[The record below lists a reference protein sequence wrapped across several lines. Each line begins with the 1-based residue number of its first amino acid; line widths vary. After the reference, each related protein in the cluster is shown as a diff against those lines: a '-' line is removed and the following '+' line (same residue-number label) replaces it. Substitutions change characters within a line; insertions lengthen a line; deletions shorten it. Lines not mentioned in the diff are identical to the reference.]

1 MKENAEKVN
10 FNAEETD
17 FDETET
23 DFDETETEEIEEIE
37 EKLKTNLKSSAKN
50 VTLTS
55 YDELLLGSEPMEFVQ
70 KIQIDKLIHFQN
82 HPFKINDDEEMEKLV
97 QSIAEKG
104 VVVPAIARATD
115 DGYYELISGHRRK
128 YACIKLGINTMPVIV
143 RQLDDDEAVIA
154 MVDSNVQREHILPS
168 ERAFSYKMKLE
179 AIKHQGIRNKNKNE
193 DTMTSS
199 QLGTKLQDKRSDE
212 IVAEEAGE
220 SRNQIQRYIR
230 LTKLIP
236 KLLQMIDNNSLKFNT
251 GVELSYLEP
260 EEQINLHKFM
270 ETLNVIPSLEQASKL
285 KKYSQEKN
293 FNDAIIKI
301 ILTEEKEKSN
311 NNITLKKKDLKQYF
325 PKSYNKKDMENVIF
339 ELLKLWQQQ
348 QSFKEKEE

>member
-1 MKENAEKVN
+1 MAEMKENVEKVN
-10 FNAEETD
+10 FNAEETK
-17 FDETET
+17 
-23 DFDETETEEIEEIE
+23 
-37 EKLKTNLKSSAKN
+37 EKMKSSAKN
-50 VTLTS
+50 VILTS
-55 YDELLLGSEPMEFVQ
+55 YDELLLGSEPIEFIQ

-82 HPFKINDDEEMEKLV
+82 HPFRIKEDEEMEKLV

-115 DGYYELISGHRRK
+115 GGYYELISGHRRR
-128 YACIKLGINTMPVIV
+128 YACMKLGIDTMPVIV

-179 AIKHQGIRNKNKNE
+179 AIKRQAGRPSKN
-193 DTMTSS
+193 MS
-199 QLGTKLQDKRSDE
+199 QVGTHFKEKRSDE

-236 KLLQMIDNNSLKFNT
+236 ELLQMVDDNKLKFNT
-251 GVELSYLEP
+251 GVELSYLEA
-260 EEQINLHKFM
+260 EEQISLHKFM
-270 ETLNVIPSLEQASKL
+270 ERLNVIPSLEQASKL

-293 FNDAIIKI
+293 FNDAVIEI
-301 ILTEEKEKSN
+301 ILTEEKEKSS

-325 PKSYNKKDMENVIF
+325 PQSYSKKDMENVIF
-339 ELLKLWQQQ
+339 ELLKQWQQQ
-348 QSFKEKEE
+348 QSVKEKEE

>member
-10 FNAEETD
+10 FNAEENGE
-17 FDETET
+17 ETK
-23 DFDETETEEIEEIE
+23 
-37 EKLKTNLKSSAKN
+37 EKMKSSAKN

-55 YDELLLGSEPMEFVQ
+55 YDELLLGSEPIEFIQ

-82 HPFKINDDEEMEKLV
+82 HPFRIKEDEEMEKLV

-104 VVVPAIARATD
+104 VVVPAIARAID
-115 DGYYELISGHRRK
+115 NGYYELISGHRRR
-128 YACIKLGINTMPVIV
+128 YACMKLGIDTMPVIV

-179 AIKHQGIRNKNKNE
+179 AMKRQAGRPKNNS
-193 DTMTSS
+193 T
-199 QLGTKLQDKRSDE
+199 QLGQNLKGKFSVE
-212 IVAEEAGE
+212 ILAEETGE

-236 KLLQMIDNNSLKFNT
+236 ELLQMVDDNRLKFNT
-251 GVELSYLEP
+251 GVELSYLEA
-260 EEQINLHKFM
+260 EEQISLHKFM
-270 ETLNVIPSLEQASKL
+270 ERLNVIPSLEQASKL
-285 KKYSQEKN
+285 KKYNQEKN
-293 FNDAIIKI
+293 FNDAVIEI
-301 ILTEEKEKSN
+301 ILTEEKEKSS

-325 PKSYNKKDMENVIF
+325 PQSYSKKEMENVIF
-339 ELLKLWQQQ
+339 ELLKQWQQQ
-348 QSFKEKEE
+348 QEYNQTEE

>member
-1 MKENAEKVN
+1 MAKMKENAEKVN
-10 FNAEETD
+10 FNAEGTD
-17 FDETET
+17 FDK
-23 DFDETETEEIEEIE
+23 TETEE
-37 EKLKTNLKSSAKN
+37 KKTNLKSSAKN

-55 YDELLLGSEPMEFVQ
+55 YDELLLGSEPIEFIQ

-82 HPFKINDDEEMEKLV
+82 HPFRIKEDEEMEKLV

-104 VVVPAIARATD
+104 VVVPAIARAID
-115 DGYYELISGHRRK
+115 NGYYELISGHRRR
-128 YACIKLGINTMPVIV
+128 YACMKLGIDTMPVIV

-168 ERAFSYKMKLE
+168 ERAFSYKMKLQ
-179 AIKHQGIRNKNKNE
+179 AIKHQGKRTDLTSGQVVQKLKGKN
-193 DTMTSS
+193 SI
-199 QLGTKLQDKRSDE
+199 E

-220 SRNQIQRYIR
+220 NYKQIQRYIR

-236 KLLQMIDNNSLKFNT
+236 KLLQMVDNNRLKLNT
-251 GVELSYLEP
+251 GVELSYLEA
-260 EEQINLHKFM
+260 EEQISLHKFM

-325 PKSYNKKDMENVIF
+325 PKSYSKKDMENVIF

-348 QSFKEKEE
+348 QEYNQTEE

>member
-1 MKENAEKVN
+1 MAEMKENAEKVN
-10 FNAEETD
+10 FNAEENGE
-17 FDETET
+17 ETK
-23 DFDETETEEIEEIE
+23 
-37 EKLKTNLKSSAKN
+37 EKMKSSAKN

-55 YDELLLGSEPMEFVQ
+55 YDELLLGSEPIEFIQ

-82 HPFKINDDEEMEKLV
+82 HPFRIKEDEEMEKLV

-104 VVVPAIARATD
+104 VVVPAIARAID
-115 DGYYELISGHRRK
+115 NGYYELISGHRRR
-128 YACIKLGINTMPVIV
+128 YACMKLGIDTMPVIV

-179 AIKHQGIRNKNKNE
+179 AMKRQAGRPKNNS
-193 DTMTSS
+193 T
-199 QLGTKLQDKRSDE
+199 QLGQNLKGKFSVE
-212 IVAEEAGE
+212 ILAEETGE

-236 KLLQMIDNNSLKFNT
+236 ELLQMVDDNRLKFNT
-251 GVELSYLEP
+251 GVELSYLEA
-260 EEQINLHKFM
+260 EEQISLHKFM
-270 ETLNVIPSLEQASKL
+270 ERLNAIPSLEQASKL

-293 FNDAIIKI
+293 FNDAVIEI
-301 ILTEEKEKSN
+301 ILTEEKEKSS

-325 PKSYNKKDMENVIF
+325 PQSYSKKDMENVIF
-339 ELLKLWQQQ
+339 ELLKQWQQQ
-348 QSFKEKEE
+348 QEYNQTEE

>member
-1 MKENAEKVN
+1 M
-10 FNAEETD
+10 
-17 FDETET
+17 
-23 DFDETETEEIEEIE
+23 
-37 EKLKTNLKSSAKN
+37 KSSAKN

-55 YDELLLGSEPMEFVQ
+55 YDELLLGSDTMEFVQ

-115 DGYYELISGHRRK
+115 GGYYELISGHRRK

-179 AIKHQGIRNKNKNE
+179 AMKRQAGRPSKN
-193 DTMTSS
+193 SS
-199 QLGTKLQDKRSDE
+199 QVGNHFENKKSIE
-212 IVAEEAGE
+212 IIAEENDV
-220 SRNQIQRYIR
+220 SKNQIHRYIR

-236 KLLQMIDNNSLKFNT
+236 KLLQMVDNNRLKLNT

>member
-1 MKENAEKVN
+1 MAKMKENAEKLN
-10 FNAEETD
+10 FNAEGTD
-17 FDETET
+17 FDK
-23 DFDETETEEIEEIE
+23 TETEE
-37 EKLKTNLKSSAKN
+37 KKTNLKSSAKN

-55 YDELLLGSEPMEFVQ
+55 YDELLLGSETMEFVQ
-70 KIQIDKLIHFQN
+70 RIQIDKLIHFQN

-115 DGYYELISGHRRK
+115 GGYYELISGHRRK

-168 ERAFSYKMKLE
+168 ERAFSYKMKLQ
-179 AIKHQGIRNKNKNE
+179 AIKHQGKRTDLTSGQVVQKLKGKN
-193 DTMTSS
+193 SI
-199 QLGTKLQDKRSDE
+199 E

-220 SRNQIQRYIR
+220 NYKQIQRYIR

-236 KLLQMIDNNSLKFNT
+236 KLLQMVDNNRLKLNT

-260 EEQINLHKFM
+260 EEQISLHKFM

-325 PKSYNKKDMENVIF
+325 PKSYSKKDMENVIF

-348 QSFKEKEE
+348 QEYNQTEE

>member
-1 MKENAEKVN
+1 MAKMKENAEKVN
-10 FNAEETD
+10 FNAEGTD
-17 FDETET
+17 FDK
-23 DFDETETEEIEEIE
+23 TETEE
-37 EKLKTNLKSSAKN
+37 KKTNLKSSAKN

-55 YDELLLGSEPMEFVQ
+55 YDELLLGSEPIEFIQ

-82 HPFKINDDEEMEKLV
+82 HPFRIKEDEEMEKLV

-104 VVVPAIARATD
+104 VVVPAIARAID
-115 DGYYELISGHRRK
+115 NGYYELISGHRRR
-128 YACIKLGINTMPVIV
+128 YACMKLGIDTMPVIV

-168 ERAFSYKMKLE
+168 ERAFSYKMKLQ
-179 AIKHQGIRNKNKNE
+179 AIKHQGKRTDLTSGQVVQKLKGKN
-193 DTMTSS
+193 SI
-199 QLGTKLQDKRSDE
+199 E

-220 SRNQIQRYIR
+220 NYKQIQRYIR

-236 KLLQMIDNNSLKFNT
+236 KLLQMVDNNRLKLNT

-260 EEQINLHKFM
+260 EEQISLHKFM

-325 PKSYNKKDMENVIF
+325 PKSYSKKDMENVIF

-348 QSFKEKEE
+348 QEYNQTEE

>member
-1 MKENAEKVN
+1 MAAMKENAEKMN
-10 FNAEETD
+10 FNTEETN
-17 FDETET
+17 FDEA
-23 DFDETETEEIEEIE
+23 ETEER
-37 EKLKTNLKSSAKN
+37 KTKLKSSAKN

-55 YDELLLGSEPMEFVQ
+55 YNELLLGSEPIEFIQ

-82 HPFKINDDEEMEKLV
+82 HPFRIKEDEEMEKLV

-115 DGYYELISGHRRK
+115 GGYYELISGHRRR
-128 YACIKLGINTMPVIV
+128 YACMKLGIDTMPVIV

-179 AIKHQGIRNKNKNE
+179 AIKHQGKRTDLTSGQVVQKLKDKN
-193 DTMTSS
+193 SV
-199 QLGTKLQDKRSDE
+199 E

-220 SRNQIQRYIR
+220 SYKQIQRYIR
-230 LTKLIP
+230 LTKLLP
-236 KLLQMIDNNSLKFNT
+236 ELLQMVDNNRLKFNT
-251 GVELSYLEP
+251 GVELSYLEA
-260 EEQINLHKFM
+260 EEQISLHKFM
-270 ETLNVIPSLEQASKL
+270 ERLNVIPSLEQASKL

-293 FNDAIIKI
+293 FNDAVIEI
-301 ILTEEKEKSN
+301 ILTEEKEKSS

-325 PKSYNKKDMENVIF
+325 PQFYSKKDMENVIF
-339 ELLKLWQQQ
+339 ELLKQWQQQ
-348 QSFKEKEE
+348 QEYNQTEE

>member
-1 MKENAEKVN
+1 MAKMKENAEKVN

-23 DFDETETEEIEEIE
+23 E
-37 EKLKTNLKSSAKN
+37 EKKTNLKSSAKN

-55 YDELLLGSEPMEFVQ
+55 YDELLLGSDTMEFVQ

-115 DGYYELISGHRRK
+115 GGYYELISGHRRK

-179 AIKHQGIRNKNKNE
+179 AMKRQAGRPSKN
-193 DTMTSS
+193 SS
-199 QLGTKLQDKRSDE
+199 QVGNHFENKKSIE
-212 IVAEEAGE
+212 IIAEENDV
-220 SRNQIQRYIR
+220 SKNQIHRYIR

-236 KLLQMIDNNSLKFNT
+236 KLLQMVDNNRLKLNT

>member
-1 MKENAEKVN
+1 MAEMKENAEKVN
-10 FNAEETD
+10 FNAEGNGEETK
-17 FDETET
+17 
-23 DFDETETEEIEEIE
+23 
-37 EKLKTNLKSSAKN
+37 EKMKSSAKN

-55 YDELLLGSEPMEFVQ
+55 YDELLLGSEPIEFIQ

-82 HPFKINDDEEMEKLV
+82 HPFRIKEDEEMEKLV

-104 VVVPAIARATD
+104 VVVPAIARAID
-115 DGYYELISGHRRK
+115 NGYYELISGHRRR
-128 YACIKLGINTMPVIV
+128 YACMKLGIDTMPVIV

-179 AIKHQGIRNKNKNE
+179 AMKRQAGRPKNNS
-193 DTMTSS
+193 T
-199 QLGTKLQDKRSDE
+199 QLGQNLKGKFSVE
-212 IVAEEAGE
+212 ILAEETGE

-236 KLLQMIDNNSLKFNT
+236 ELLQMVDDNRLKFNT
-251 GVELSYLEP
+251 GVELSYLEA
-260 EEQINLHKFM
+260 EEQISLHKFM
-270 ETLNVIPSLEQASKL
+270 ERLNAIPSLEQASKL

-293 FNDAIIKI
+293 FNDAVIEI
-301 ILTEEKEKSN
+301 ILTEEKEKSS

-325 PKSYNKKDMENVIF
+325 PQSYSKKEMENVIF
-339 ELLKLWQQQ
+339 ELLKQWQQQ
-348 QSFKEKEE
+348 QEYNQTEE